1 MSFKGRAVQ
10 LQQSDE
16 KLRSV
21 PEVAPPAL
29 GAKQILVKIRAAP
42 INPTDLL
49 SIRYYQMIK
58 KPEPT
63 NIGSEGVGQIV

>member
-1 MSFKGRAVQ
+1 
-10 LQQSDE
+10 
-16 KLRSV
+16 V

>member
-10 LQQSDE
+10 LQQFNE

-42 INPTDLL
+42 INPTDIIYLKG
-49 SIRYYQMIK
+49 YHMVK
-58 KPEPT
+58 KPLPT
-63 NIGSEGVGQIV
+63 VVGSEGAGQIV